1 MTTIGPNLKVYSF
14 RVARNPVK
22 KNESRSG
29 NQIVVRREIIAAT
42 KFQHGGAAV
51 REGTTPVVS
60 APRPPTPKSTYSSKR
75 LKTKAIGILFAVCTS
90 VHFAAAQDID
100 PSKCFQ
106 DMLVNHYDFSQRE
119 NLLLSALAIVD
130 DHTFKDSGSNNSLT
144 GSYAGYSLTDKYS
157 QWDKERRDLFEYNK
171 LDINQYKQLLISST
185 WIGDQGYSVIETCLN
200 TLALGGDGF
209 RYKVEVASPQL
220 VYIQFKWSDPQN
232 GASKVRILNSKIEN
246 GNVDDEPPHK
256 LFSPKTPMVVGGA
269 AVPIA
274 IKREKVTD
282 DIFITLTTSLNKQ
295 PGVIRIRHLP
305 VEKPIIWKRFVVE
318 TDPGGKVISH
328 SVTREIKGDQWIQVL
343 TPDAGYQFAEA
354 PTCTQN
360 TQYPLENVHILNQN
374 WNQDKNEYTCS
385 GTMNAN
391 PRFIDFKWTQG
402 KYEMRCIMG
411 CDLPTGQ
418 EVTGQAAQNPT
429 K

>member
-1 MTTIGPNLKVYSF
+1 MREETTL
-14 RVARNPVK
+14 
-22 KNESRSG
+22 
-29 NQIVVRREIIAAT
+29 
-42 KFQHGGAAV
+42 
-51 REGTTPVVS
+51 VVS
-60 APRPPTPKSTYSSKR
+60 APRPPTPKPTYSSKR
-75 LKTKAIGILFAVCTS
+75 FRTTAIGILFVVCTS
-90 VHFAAAQDID
+90 AHFAAAQDID

-119 NLLLSALAIVD
+119 NLMLSALAIVD
-130 DHTFKDSGSNNSLT
+130 DHTFKDSGANNSLT
-144 GSYAGYSLTDKYS
+144 GSYAGYSVTDKYS
-157 QWDKERRDLFEYNK
+157 QWDKERRDLFTYNK

-209 RYKVEVASPQL
+209 RYKVEFASSQL

-232 GASKVRILNSKIEN
+232 GASTVRILNSKIEN
-246 GNVDDEPPHK
+246 GNVDDAPAHK
-256 LFSPKTPMVVGGA
+256 LFSPKTPMVVGRA

-274 IKREKVTD
+274 VRREKVTD
-282 DIFITLTTSLNKQ
+282 DIFITLTTSLDKQ

-305 VEKPIIWKRFVVE
+305 LEKPIMWKRFVVE
-318 TDPGGKVISH
+318 TDPGGNAVQH
-328 SVTREIKGDQWIQVL
+328 TDTREIKAEQWALVL
-343 TPDAGYQFAEA
+343 TPSTGYEFAGE

-360 TQYPLENVHILNQN
+360 AQYPLENVHILSKN
-374 WNQDKNEYTCS
+374 WDRAKNEYTCK
-385 GTMNAN
+385 GTQNAN

-402 KYEMRCIMG
+402 KFEEQCIMG

-418 EVTGQAAQNPT
+418 EVTGQAAKKPT

>member
-1 MTTIGPNLKVYSF
+1 MAATIG
-14 RVARNPVK
+14 RHAA
-22 KNESRSG
+22 SRGLRSPCAVL
-29 NQIVVRREIIAAT
+29 QIKR
-42 KFQHGGAAV
+42 KGAAM
-51 REGTTPVVS
+51 RKESTLVVS

-75 LKTKAIGILFAVCTS
+75 LTTTAINILFVVCTS
-90 VHFAAAQDID
+90 AHFAAAQDID

-106 DMLVNHYDFSQRE
+106 DMLVTHYDFSQRE

-130 DHTFKDSGSNNSLT
+130 EHTFKDSGKNNSLT

-157 QWDKERRDLFEYNK
+157 EWDKERGDLFEYNK
-171 LDINQYKQLLISST
+171 LDISQYKQLLISST

-200 TLALGGDGF
+200 TLALSGDGF

-232 GASKVRILNSKIEN
+232 GASTVRILNSKIEN
-246 GNVDDEPPHK
+246 GNVEDEPPHK
-256 LFSPKTPMVVGGA
+256 LFSPKTPIVFGAA

-274 IKREKVTD
+274 IKREKITD

-305 VEKPIIWKRFVVE
+305 VEKPIIWKRCMVE
-318 TDPGGKVISH
+318 TDPTGKVISH
-328 SVTREIKGDQWIQVL
+328 SVTREIRADQWEQVL
-343 TPDAGYQFAEA
+343 KPDAGYQFAEE

-360 TQYPLENVHILNQN
+360 TQYPLENVHILNRN
-374 WNQDKNEYTCS
+374 WNQEKNEYTCS
-385 GTMNAN
+385 GTQNAN

-411 CDLPTGQ
+411 CDLPVGQ
-418 EVTGQAAQNPT
+418 EVAAQRAQKPT